1 MLGGCVATR
10 PSRPHAVILSLTLG
24 AVLAVC
30 APVRATYDRLAACQY
45 ARDYWDAVCSDGY
58 YFADSQGPTLLEAG
72 AALPMG
78 EEGFD
83 CAHFVS
89 CCIGSEP
96 NGPAGGLDVPSRTLA
111 YGEPGAQRLVDWL
124 LGQGATPVDR
134 ISTMVP
140 GDVVAYD
147 ADRNGWIDHV
157 ALYMGGGLVTAHSLS
172 RYSEW
177 NPNPEADIILLHLP
191 DPYKPPFGELALS
204 VIGWAVAAIVL
215 TGLFGAILAV
225 SRR

>member
-1 MLGGCVATR
+1 MA
-10 PSRPHAVILSLTLG
+10 LSS
-24 AVLAVC
+24 VLAVC
-30 APVRATYDRLAACQY
+30 APARAAYDRLAACQY
-45 ARDYWDAVCSDGY
+45 ARDYWNTVCSDGY
-58 YFADSQGPTLLEAG
+58 YFADSEGPTLFGAG
-72 AALPMG
+72 EPLPTG

-89 CCIGSEP
+89 CCIGGEP
-96 NGPAGGLDVPSRTLA
+96 NRPAGGLDVPSRTLA

-124 LGQGATPVDR
+124 LDQGATPVDR

-147 ADRNGWIDHV
+147 TDRNVWIEHV
-157 ALYMGGGLVTAHSLS
+157 ALYMGDGLVTAHSLS

-177 NPNPEADIILLHLP
+177 NPHPEADIILLHLP
-191 DPYKPPFGELALS
+191 GAYEPPRVERAPGW
-204 VIGWAVAAIVL
+204 IGWTVVVIALAGLAAAI
-215 TGLFGAILAV
+215 FAF

>member
-1 MLGGCVATR
+1 MATR
-10 PSRPHAVILSLTLG
+10 LSRSHAVVLLLTLST
-24 AVLAVC
+24 ALAVC

-45 ARDYWDAVCSDGY
+45 ARDYWDRVCSDGY
-58 YFADSQGPTLLEAG
+58 YFADSEGPTLLGAG
-72 AALPMG
+72 ESLPTG

-96 NGPAGGLDVPSRTLA
+96 NGPAGGLDVPSRTVA

-124 LGQGATPVDR
+124 LDQGATRVDR
-134 ISTMVP
+134 ISVMVP

-147 ADRNGWIDHV
+147 ADRDGWIEHV
-157 ALYMGGGLVTAHSLS
+157 ALYMGDGLVTAHSLS

-177 NPNPEADIILLHLP
+177 NPNPEANIILLHLP
-191 DPYKPPFGELALS
+191 GPYEPPLGELALS
-204 VIGWAVAAIVL
+204 LIGWAVTAIVL
-215 TGLFGAILAV
+215 TGLLGVILAV
-225 SRR
+225 TRR

>member
-1 MLGGCVATR
+1 MATR
-10 PSRPHAVILSLTLG
+10 LSRSHAVALLLTLS
-24 AVLAVC
+24 AVIAVC
-30 APVRATYDRLAACQY
+30 APVRATYDRLAACRY
-45 ARDYWDAVCSDGY
+45 ARDYWNTVCSDGY
-58 YFADSQGPTLLEAG
+58 YFADSEGPTLLGAG
-72 AALPMG
+72 ESLPTG

-124 LGQGATPVDR
+124 LDQGAMRVAK
-134 ISTMVP
+134 ISAMVP

-147 ADRNGWIDHV
+147 ADRNGWIEHV
-157 ALYMGGGLVTAHSLS
+157 ALYMGDGLVTAHSLS

-191 DPYKPPFGELALS
+191 GAYEPPWAERALGL
-204 VIGWAVAAIVL
+204 IGWTVIVIALAGLAAAI
-215 TGLFGAILAV
+215 FAF

>member
-1 MLGGCVATR
+1 MATR
-10 PSRPHAVILSLTLG
+10 LSRFRAVVLLLTLSV
-24 AVLAVC
+24 VLAVC
-30 APVRATYDRLAACQY
+30 APVRAAYDRLAACQY
-45 ARDYWDAVCSDGY
+45 ARDFWSAVCSDDY
-58 YFADSQGPTLLEAG
+58 YFADREGPTLLGAG
-72 AALPMG
+72 ESLPTD

-124 LGQGATPVDR
+124 LDQGATRVAR

-147 ADRNGWIDHV
+147 ADRNGRIEHV
-157 ALYMGGGLVTAHSLS
+157 ALYMGDRLVTAHSLS

-177 NPNPEADIILLHLP
+177 NPNPEADVILLHLP
-191 DPYKPPFGELALS
+191 GPYEPPLGRLGLGW
-204 VIGWAVAAIVL
+204 IGWAVTAIVL
-215 TGLFGAILAV
+215 TGLLGVVLAAT
-225 SRR
+225 RR